1 MSRASWGTEFG
12 HADKLGAPVETTHQL
27 TKIYQQLQRAL
38 TEVTNLQIQV
48 MDMKDQLS
56 LMSRQ
61 VGEMSWAIDWIIE
74 LQPLVE
80 QFEGVDTT
88 RRGMSLD
95 GMLTFWGS
103 DSCNR

>member
-1 MSRASWGTEFG
+1 M
-12 HADKLGAPVETTHQL
+12 DTTHQL
-27 TKIYQQLQRAL
+27 TKTYQQRQRAL

-74 LQPLVE
+74 LQSLVE

>member
-1 MSRASWGTEFG
+1 M
-12 HADKLGAPVETTHQL
+12 ETTHQL

-56 LMSRQ
+56 LMSHQ
-61 VGEMSWAIDWIIE
+61 VGEMCWAIDWIIE

-80 QFEGVDTT
+80 QFEGVDTARHVT
-88 RRGMSLD
+88 GRHVDPLEQRLLQPVGQGLAYFRIAV
-95 GMLTFWGS
+95 T
-103 DSCNR
+103 